1 MFVCQSGGRFLRF
14 WQAKEGDN
22 GVTWATR
29 HRSDCAGLAAIRAG
43 AGPDVLLLH
52 GVGLRAEAWG
62 AQIDALAGHACVTA
76 PDMPGHGKSP
86 ASGSDATLDAYVQA
100 ALGVLNSLAGPA
112 LVVGHSMGAMIA
124 IALAMRAPERVAGLV
139 ALNAVFERSVD
150 AAHAVQARA
159 ARLDT
164 ATAADP
170 SATLQRW
177 FGDALTPE
185 REACAGWL
193 RSVCPV
199 SYKTAYSAFAQS
211 TLPDRA
217 MLASLACPALFMT
230 GGAEPN
236 STPAMSEA
244 MARLAPRGRAIIVE
258 GAAHMMPMTHAGIV
272 NAALIDFL
280 GERRA

>member
-1 MFVCQSGGRFLRF
+1 L
-14 WQAKEGDN
+14 E
-22 GVTWATR
+22 
-29 HRSDCAGLAAIRAG
+29 
-43 AGPDVLLLH
+43 
-52 GVGLRAEAWG
+52 
-62 AQIDALAGHACVTA
+62 
-76 PDMPGHGKSP
+76 
-86 ASGSDATLDAYVQA
+86 
-100 ALGVLNSLAGPA
+100 
-112 LVVGHSMGAMIA
+112 
-124 IALAMRAPERVAGLV
+124 
-139 ALNAVFERSVD
+139 
-150 AAHAVQARA
+150 
-159 ARLDT
+159 
-164 ATAADP
+164 
-170 SATLQRW
+170 RW

-199 SYKTAYSAFAQS
+199 SYKTAYSAFAHS
-211 TLPDRA
+211 PLPDRA

-280 GERRA
+280 GEGRA